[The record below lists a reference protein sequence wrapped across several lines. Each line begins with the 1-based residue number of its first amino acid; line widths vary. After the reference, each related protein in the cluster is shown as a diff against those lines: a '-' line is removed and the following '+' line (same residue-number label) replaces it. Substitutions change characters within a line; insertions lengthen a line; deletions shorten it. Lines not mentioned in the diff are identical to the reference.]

1 MSSLT
6 DTPPLSLRER
16 KKQRTRAT
24 IQAHALRLFR
34 ERGYDHTTV
43 EMISEAAEVGPATF
57 YRYFPSKADVV
68 LWDEFDPLIVA
79 AFQAQPPDITALAAL
94 RAAFKN
100 VFAQMTPQ
108 QQKEQQQRSQLML
121 DVPELRAAMTDQY
134 TQAVGLVAEIV
145 ATRAGKQATDLAVL
159 TLAGA
164 VIGVSMAVMY
174 ALADNPNANIPE
186 LLDQALA
193 QLENGLSL

>member
-1 MSSLT
+1 LSSLT

-43 EMISEAAEVGPATF
+43 EMISEAAEVGSATF

-79 AFQAQPPDITALAAL
+79 AFQAQPPDMPALGAL
-94 RAAFKN
+94 RAAFKT

-108 QQKEQQQRSQLML
+108 QQAEQVQRSQLML

-145 ATRAGKQATDLAVL
+145 ATRAGKQATDLDVL
-159 TLAGA
+159 SFAGA

-174 ALADNPNANIPE
+174 ALADNPDADIPE

-193 QLENGLSL
+193 QLERGLSL

>member
-1 MSSLT
+1 LSSLT

-79 AFQAQPPDITALAAL
+79 AFQAQPPDMPALGAL
-94 RAAFKN
+94 RAAFKT

-108 QQKEQQQRSQLML
+108 QQAEQVQRSQLML

-145 ATRAGKQATDLAVL
+145 ATRAGKQATDLDVL
-159 TLAGA
+159 SFAGA

-174 ALADNPNANIPE
+174 ALADNPDADIPE
-186 LLDQALA
+186 FLDQALA
-193 QLENGLSL
+193 QLESGLSL

>member
-1 MSSLT
+1 LSSLT
-6 DTPPLSLRER
+6 DTPPSLRER

-24 IQAHALRLFR
+24 IQAQALRLFR
-34 ERGYDHTTV
+34 ERGYGNTTV
-43 EMISEAAEVGPATF
+43 ELISEAAEVGPATF

-79 AFQAQPPDITALAAL
+79 AFQAQPPDMAALAAL
-94 RAAFKN
+94 RAAFKT
-100 VFAQMTPQ
+100 VFAQMTA
-108 QQKEQQQRSQLML
+108 EQRAEQVQRSQLML
-121 DVPELRAAMTDQY
+121 EVPELRAAMTDQY

-145 ATRAGKQATDLAVL
+145 AARAGKQATDLDVL

-174 ALADNPNANIPE
+174 ALADNPGADIPT
-186 LLDQALA
+186 LLDRALA
-193 QLENGLSL
+193 QLESGLSL

>member
-1 MSSLT
+1 LSNLT

-24 IQAHALRLFR
+24 IQAQALRLFR
-34 ERGYDHTTV
+34 ERGYDNTTV
-43 EMISEAAEVGPATF
+43 ELISEAAEVGPATF
-57 YRYFPSKADVV
+57 YRYFRSKPDVV

-79 AFQAQPPDITALAAL
+79 AFQAQPPDMPALAAL
-94 RAAFKN
+94 RAAFKT
-100 VFAQMTPQ
+100 VFAQMTP
-108 QQKEQQQRSQLML
+108 EQQAEQVQRSQLML

-145 ATRAGKQATDLAVL
+145 AARAGKQATDLDVL

-174 ALADNPNANIPE
+174 ALADNPAADIPT

-193 QLENGLSL
+193 QLESGLSL

>member
-1 MSSLT
+1 LSNLT

-34 ERGYDHTTV
+34 ERGYDNTTV

-57 YRYFPSKADVV
+57 YRHFPSKADVV

-79 AFQAQPPDITALAAL
+79 AFQAQPPDLPALGAL
-94 RAAFKN
+94 RAAFRTA
-100 VFAQMTPQ
+100 FEQMTPQ
-108 QQKEQQQRSQLML
+108 QRQEMQQRSQLTL

-134 TQAVGLVAEIV
+134 TQAVGLVAEI
-145 ATRAGKQATDLAVL
+145 AAARTGKQTTDLEVL

-164 VIGVSMAVMY
+164 VIGVSMAVMH
-174 ALADNPNANIPE
+174 ALADKPGADIPQ
-186 LLDQALA
+186 LLDRALA
-193 QLENGLSL
+193 QLESGLAL

>member
-1 MSSLT
+1 LSSLT

-79 AFQAQPPDITALAAL
+79 AFQAQPPDISALSAL
-94 RAAFKN
+94 RAAFKT
-100 VFAQMTPQ
+100 VFAQMTPEQ
-108 QQKEQQQRSQLML
+108 QAEQQQRSQLML

-145 ATRAGKQATDLAVL
+145 ATRAGKQATDLDVL
-159 TLAGA
+159 AFAGA
-164 VIGVSMAVMY
+164 VIGVAMAVMY
-174 ALADNPNANIPE
+174 ALADNPDADIPE

-193 QLENGLSL
+193 QLESGLSL

>member
-1 MSSLT
+1 LSSLT
-6 DTPPLSLRER
+6 DRPPLSLRER

-57 YRYFPSKADVV
+57 YRYFPSKAEVV

-79 AFQAQPPDITALAAL
+79 AFQAQPPEASALAAL
-94 RAAFKN
+94 RTAFKT

-108 QQKEQQQRSQLML
+108 QQQEQQQRSQLML

-134 TQAVGLVAEIV
+134 TQAVGLVADIV
-145 ATRAGKQATDLAVL
+145 AARAGKQATDLDVL
-159 TLAGA
+159 AFAGA
-164 VIGVSMAVMY
+164 VIGVSMAVM
-174 ALADNPNANIPE
+174 NAVANDPTSDVAT
-186 LLDQALA
+186 LLDRALA
-193 QLENGLSL
+193 QLESGLSL